1 MAYFRK
7 FLWSVCLGL
16 CLCACDGTYNEPAIG
31 SYTYITSAGH
41 TAGHPVVVDREFNR
55 YWIDDIAD
63 GSLSYKREK
72 YVNARNA
79 MEELANCKAPSP
91 SSDAKLIFVNIG
103 SGGWPTTVYAEYQ
116 SNFLASMTV
125 DVGEFRELNLYVN
138 EVEQPVYL
146 ILSSAGTLWQ
156 LQLAEGAKIERIVMI
171 GEPNYAGRRLAVAN
185 VPEGVPVQIMDHI
198 KCGLKPVLRPPSEAD
213 FKTWKTPYS
222 SSTKIELQ
230 GQGAAYSNFLA
241 KMQSVFPSLS
251 RSNIYGFASAVHILV
266 GPSPDPERKI
276 SYQRIDR
283 DSFYMTNPDAV
294 YLTRCQKLLGFLCG

>member
-7 FLWSVCLGL
+7 FLWSACLGL
-16 CLCACDGTYNEPAIG
+16 CLCACGTYNEPDIS
-31 SYTYITSAGH
+31 SYTYINAGGY
-41 TAGHPVVVDREFNR
+41 TAGHPVVLDREFNR

-63 GSLSYKREK
+63 GFLSYKREK

-103 SGGWPTTVYAEYQ
+103 SGGWPTTVYAEYR
-116 SNFLASMTV
+116 SNFLACMTV

-146 ILSSAGTLWQ
+146 ILSSVGTLWQ

-171 GEPNYAGRRLAVAN
+171 GEPNYAGRRLAIAN

-198 KCGLKPVLRPPSEAD
+198 KCGLKPVLRPPSESD
-213 FKTWKTPYS
+213 FRAWKTRYDKS
-222 SSTKIELQ
+222 DKFALQ
-230 GQGAAYSNFLA
+230 GKDAAYSKFLA

-266 GPSPDPERKI
+266 GPPPDPERKI

-294 YLTRCQKLLGFLCG
+294 YLTDCQKLLGFLCG